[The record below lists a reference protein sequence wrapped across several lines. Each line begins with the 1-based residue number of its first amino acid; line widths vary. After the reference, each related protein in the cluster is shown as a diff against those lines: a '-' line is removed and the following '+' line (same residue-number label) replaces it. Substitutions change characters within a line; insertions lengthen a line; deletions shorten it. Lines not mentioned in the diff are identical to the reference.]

1 MRHADRLTRGPPR
14 IDKSWPVS
22 LLLASIVG
30 GVLLG
35 SGVNLEWSAPAACPG
50 EAEVLADV
58 ERLLGERRLAVE
70 VAVRAVIT
78 GDSEG
83 HAATVTIDQAAARQ
97 LRARECAA
105 LARAIALVIAVAVDP
120 VATIEHLEI
129 VEPAPPEPA
138 PIVPGPPPRPP
149 VLGPVIV
156 DPRPAPM
163 PTPPP
168 ATPPRPRPGSE
179 HAITIRGGLLVGVTP
194 LATGAVALG
203 YRLDRGLLRVEA
215 RALYGTPRRLDYPDG
230 VGARL
235 QSVTVGALACV
246 APERPRVR
254 FPLCLGL
261 EAGPLIG
268 RAIGAEAPRLRADL
282 WASGLVGA
290 GLVARLGPRVALVVG
305 AEFAVALRRPGF
317 HIGAR
322 EVLTRAPAVGVR
334 ALLGLE
340 FFLTRP

>member
-1 MRHADRLTRGPPR
+1 MTRGPPR

-35 SGVNLEWSAPAACPG
+35 AGVKLEWSAPAACPG

-58 ERLLGERRLAVE
+58 ERLLGERRLAAE

-78 GDSEG
+78 GDGEG

-120 VATIEHLEI
+120 VATREHLEI
-129 VEPAPPEPA
+129 LEPAPIEPA
-138 PIVPGPPPRPP
+138 PIVPGPPPP
-149 VLGPVIV
+149 VLAPVIV
-156 DPRPAPM
+156 DPRPAPIAE
-163 PTPPP
+163 PPP
-168 ATPPRPRPGSE
+168 ASPPRPRPRSE
-179 HAITIRGGLLVGVTP
+179 HAITIRGGLLIGVTP

-235 QSVTVGALACV
+235 QSVTLGALACV
-246 APERPRVR
+246 APERPGVR

-268 RAIGAEAPRLRADL
+268 RAIAAEAPRLRADL

-305 AEFAVALRRPGF
+305 AEFAVALRRPAF
-317 HIGAR
+317 HVGAR
-322 EVLTRAPAVGVR
+322 EVLARAPAVGVR
-334 ALLGLE
+334 ALVGLE

>member
-1 MRHADRLTRGPPR
+1 M
-14 IDKSWPVS
+14 S
-22 LLLASIVG
+22 LLLASIIG
-30 GVLLG
+30 GILLG
-35 SGVNLEWSAPAACPG
+35 PGVKLEWSAPAACPG

-58 ERLLGERRLAVE
+58 DRLLGARRLAVE
-70 VAVRAVIT
+70 VAVRAEIT
-78 GDSEG
+78 ADRDG

-120 VATIEHLEI
+120 VATVEHVAI
-129 VEPAPPEPA
+129 VPPPEPLEP
-138 PIVPGPPPRPP
+138 PIVPKPPPQPP
-149 VLGPVIV
+149 VIAPAIV
-156 DPRPAPM
+156 DPRPAPIAA
-163 PTPPP
+163 PPP
-168 ATPPRPRPGSE
+168 PVTPPRPRPRSE
-179 HAITIRGGLLVGVTP
+179 HAITVRGGVLLGVTP

-235 QSVTVGALACV
+235 QAVTVGALACV
-246 APERPRVR
+246 APERPGVR

-261 EAGPLIG
+261 EAGPVIG
-268 RAIGAEAPRLRADL
+268 RAIAAEAPRLRADL
-282 WASGLVGA
+282 WASGLAGA

-305 AEFAVALRRPGF
+305 AEFAVALRRPAF
-317 HIGAR
+317 HVGAR
-322 EVLTRAPAVGVR
+322 EVLARAPAVGVR
-334 ALLGLE
+334 ALVGLE

>member
-1 MRHADRLTRGPPR
+1 MTRGPPR

-35 SGVNLEWSAPAACPG
+35 AGVKLEWSAPAACPG

-58 ERLLGERRLAVE
+58 ERLLGERRLAAE

-78 GDSEG
+78 GDGEG

-120 VATIEHLEI
+120 VATREHLEI
-129 VEPAPPEPA
+129 LEPAPIEPA
-138 PIVPGPPPRPP
+138 PIVPGPPPP
-149 VLGPVIV
+149 VLAPVIV
-156 DPRPAPM
+156 DPRPAPIAE
-163 PTPPP
+163 PPP
-168 ATPPRPRPGSE
+168 ASPPRPRPRSE
-179 HAITIRGGLLVGVTP
+179 HAITIRGGLLIGATP

-235 QSVTVGALACV
+235 QSVTLGALACV
-246 APERPRVR
+246 APERPGVR

-268 RAIGAEAPRLRADL
+268 RAIAAEAPRLRADL

-290 GLVARLGPRVALVVG
+290 GLVARRGPRVALGVG
-305 AEFAVALRRPGF
+305 AVFAVALRRPAF
-317 HIGAR
+317 HVGAR
-322 EVLTRAPAVGVR
+322 EVLARAPAVGVR
-334 ALLGLE
+334 ALVGLE